1 MAKKDETSENEP
13 TVAEEAEAQS
23 TEKETTKKTK
33 STKKDK
39 EDWVEQAFNVWE
51 EGKGRRL
58 YIVVDSSKKGKGS
71 PIEDLY
77 FLEKQE
83 AKKHRNNLNAN
94 AKGDTFRYQVRKGPD
109 HWKL

>member
-1 MAKKDETSENEP
+1 MAKKNETSENESA
-13 TVAEEAEAQS
+13 VAEETEAQS

-33 STKKDK
+33 SSKKDK
-39 EDWVEQAFNVWE
+39 EDWVEQTFNVWE

-94 AKGDTFRYQVRKGPD
+94 AKGDTFRYQIRKGPD